1 MFKKTIEYTDFN
13 GDKQTRD
20 FYFHLTKAEIGAFAH
35 GKDALKERFDK
46 IVNSK
51 DGFAILDQFRWF
63 IKIGCGKRSEDG
75 QRFIKTEEAQSELL
89 DSPAFDVL
97 LEELSTSANGALDF
111 IGKLFPQEVMDKMQ
125 EQIKSGAV
133 EDPFKNVQNPDRPG
147 QIVAGVED
155 DRPIWEKENRK
166 PRVTELRNLP
176 QAEMQRAFA
185 WASKF
190 GPDVA
195 E

>member
-1 MFKKTIEYTDFN
+1 VFKKTIEYTDFN
-13 GDKQTRD
+13 GDKQSRD

-97 LEELSTSANGALDF
+97 LEELSTSANGALEF

-133 EDPFKNVQNPDRPG
+133 EDPFKNVPNPASVVELETEMPAYQREHRRPTK
-147 QIVAGVED
+147 A
-155 DRPIWEKENRK
+155 
-166 PRVTELRNLP
+166 ELQKMSRE
-176 QAEMQRAFA
+176 EMQEAFA
-185 WASKF
+185 WSEQNLHAQ
-190 GPDVA
+190 VQ

>member
-13 GDKQTRD
+13 GDKQSRD

-97 LEELSTSANGALDF
+97 LEELSTSANGALEF

-133 EDPFKNVQNPDRPG
+133 EDPFKNVPNPASVVELETEMPAYQREHRRPTK
-147 QIVAGVED
+147 A
-155 DRPIWEKENRK
+155 
-166 PRVTELRNLP
+166 ELQKMSRE
-176 QAEMQRAFA
+176 EMQEAFA
-185 WASKF
+185 WSEQNLHAQ
-190 GPDVA
+190 VQ